1 MTVRSPKVTGE
12 GTGMVV
18 TRCCALALA
27 VVLAGC
33 GPEQA
38 APAGRDAPQVTDAPA
53 DPPLFA
59 PPPAPSPSPDEPSPT
74 VLPSPTAPAPP
85 ADESADQAA
94 ADRPPEEAVTGY
106 LEALAATD
114 DPDRMREGLTLAA
127 DDSTAHDLLLHAS
140 SVAQARSDG
149 EQAPAIVGLTPTA
162 GGAQLCPAV
171 GNDPDCGEY
180 TDFTGRDGLVTGL
193 HIDGSDPGP
202 SLIVGDGVTA
212 DSEGVSAA
220 LITAYRSV
228 VDHTLVVTVEFTA
241 VDAVSLDLDGA
252 LYRAPDG
259 TEQRAEAAAGRRE
272 LTPETATHAVF
283 HFPDAL
289 PGGELAVGGCL
300 PECSALIDLTLP
312 VG

>member
-1 MTVRSPKVTGE
+1 
-12 GTGMVV
+12 MVV

-27 VVLAGC
+27 VAVLAGC
-33 GPEQA
+33 GGAETASPGGGY
-38 APAGRDAPQVTDAPA
+38 APRATDAPTGAPA
-53 DPPLFA
+53 DPP
-59 PPPAPSPSPDEPSPT
+59 SPEPSP
-74 VLPSPTAPAPP
+74 VPSPPPSGAPAPP
-85 ADESADQAA
+85 PSPADPRDPDSPADEPAA
-94 ADRPPEEAVTGY
+94 APAEEFPEEAVTGY

-127 DDSTAHDLLLHAS
+127 DDSAAHGLLLHAS

-149 EQAPAIVGLTPTA
+149 DEVAPIVGLTPTED
-162 GGAQLCPAV
+162 GAELCPAM

-193 HIDGSDPGP
+193 HINGSDPGP

-212 DSEGVSAA
+212 DSEGVGAT

-228 VDHTLVVTVEFTA
+228 VDHTLVVTAEFAA
-241 VDAVSLDLDGA
+241 VDDVSLDLDGA
-252 LYRAPDG
+252 VYRTADG
-259 TEQRAEAAAGRRE
+259 TELRAEDAAGRRE
-272 LTPETATHAVF
+272 LTAGTATHAVF
-283 HFPDAL
+283 HFPGAL

-300 PECSALIDLTLP
+300 AECSALVDLALP

>member
-1 MTVRSPKVTGE
+1 
-12 GTGMVV
+12 MVV

-33 GPEQA
+33 GGPETA
-38 APAGRDAPQVTDAPA
+38 APAGGEAPPVTDTPA
-53 DPPLFA
+53 DPPS
-59 PPPAPSPSPDEPSPT
+59 PEPSPVPSPAPEAPSPT
-74 VLPSPTAPAPP
+74 VLPSPSDPAPP
-85 ADESADQAA
+85 TAAPTAEPTGRPADDL
-94 ADRPPEEAVTGY
+94 PEEAVTGY

-127 DDSTAHDLLLHAS
+127 DDSAAHHLLLHAS

-149 EQAPAIVGLTPTA
+149 DQAPPAVGLTPTA
-162 GGAQLCPAV
+162 DGARLCPET

-180 TDFTGRDGLVTGL
+180 TDFTGRNGLVTGL

-202 SLIVGDGVTA
+202 SLIAGDGATA
-212 DSEGVSAA
+212 DSQSVGAT
-220 LITAYRSV
+220 LLTAYRSV
-228 VDHTLVVTVEFTA
+228 VDHTLVVTVEFAA

-252 LYRAPDG
+252 VYRAADG
-259 TEQRAEAAAGRRE
+259 TEQRAGEAAGRRE
-272 LTPETATHAVF
+272 LTAGTATHAVF

-289 PGGELAVGGCL
+289 PGGELSVGGCL
-300 PECSALIDLTLP
+300 AECSALVDLTLP